1 MRHLVMLSFVVALA
15 GGSVVALRAHH
26 AFAAEF
32 DANAPA
38 EVTGTITKLEWVN
51 PHGWIYMDVKNPNGT
66 VEHWEVETGG
76 PGALLRRGVR
86 RTDFPIGIDLVAKG
100 YMSKRKP
107 FVMNASTIKKTDGT
121 EYFVGSSGTGAPE
134 PPGAGRGRGNN

>member
-1 MRHLVMLSFVVALA
+1 MRAVVTFSFIVALA
-15 GGSVVALRAHH
+15 VGSSAALRAHH

-32 DANAPA
+32 DANAPV
-38 EVTGTITKLEWVN
+38 EITGTITKLDWVN
-51 PHGWIYMDVKNPNGT
+51 PHGWIYMDVKKPNAV

-134 PPGAGRGRGNN
+134 PPPTAAGRGK